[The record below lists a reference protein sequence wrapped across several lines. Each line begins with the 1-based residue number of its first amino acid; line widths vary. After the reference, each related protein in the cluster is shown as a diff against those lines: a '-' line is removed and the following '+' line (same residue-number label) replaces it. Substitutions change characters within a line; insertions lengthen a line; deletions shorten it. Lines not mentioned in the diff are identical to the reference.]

1 MVAAFSVSRVTTYIR
16 IILKTCKVCQ
26 VMITHHS
33 HCFGTVTFGRIP
45 LQSLSLRYFLRMSLQ
60 IFGLR
65 KIYGCDKGLNIS
77 NILINQYVDW
87 CCCKSG
93 RVLYI
98 LPQVLSIG
106 SFLST
111 HFLTYLNMSIGTKA
125 SVRFLDDKALAHFSN
140 IVCED
145 LTDKYSGKWI
155 GKDKFMSRPDRST
168 TSIHWMFTFGDI
180 SRTSCMPC
188 KR

>member
-1 MVAAFSVSRVTTYIR
+1 MAAAFSVSRVTTYIR

-60 IFGLR
+60 ICGLR
-65 KIYGCDKGLNIS
+65 KIYGCDKVLNIS

-93 RVLYI
+93 RVLYFTTGLVYRELLVYT
-98 LPQVLSIG
+98 LPDIFEYVYRNKSIRKI
-106 SFLST
+106 F
-111 HFLTYLNMSIGTKA
+111 
-125 SVRFLDDKALAHFSN
+125 R
-140 IVCED
+140 
-145 LTDKYSGKWI
+145 
-155 GKDKFMSRPDRST
+155 
-168 TSIHWMFTFGDI
+168 
-180 SRTSCMPC
+180 
-188 KR
+188 